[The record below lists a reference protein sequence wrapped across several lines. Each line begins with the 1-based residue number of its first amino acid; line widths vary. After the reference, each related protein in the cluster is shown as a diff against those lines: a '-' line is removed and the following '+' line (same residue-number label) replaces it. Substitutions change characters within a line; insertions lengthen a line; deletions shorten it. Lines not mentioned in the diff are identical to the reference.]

1 MDDFDSFAADEDGAS
16 TSQSAGETRQNS
28 HVPSGITLV
37 LPSLKA
43 IKAAKMGKKS
53 KLKNLSSM
61 QDAEVKKAARPMK
74 LKPLKE
80 VLTKLIVQL
89 KKKDDYAFFYF
100 PCGSVSSSRI
110 RGND

>member
-16 TSQSAGETRQNS
+16 TSQSAVETRQNG

-43 IKAAKMGKKS
+43 IKAAKMGKKT
-53 KLKNLSSM
+53 KLKNFGSM
-61 QDAEVKKAARPMK
+61 QDVEVKKAPRPMK

-80 VLTKLIVQL
+80 VLAKLIGQL
-89 KKKDDYAFFYF
+89 KK
-100 PCGSVSSSRI
+100 
-110 RGND
+110 

>member
-16 TSQSAGETRQNS
+16 TSQSAVGTRQNG

-53 KLKNLSSM
+53 KLKNLGSM
-61 QDAEVKKAARPMK
+61 QDAEMKKAPRPMK

-80 VLTKLIVQL
+80 VLAKLIGQL
-89 KKKDDYAFFYF
+89 KK
-100 PCGSVSSSRI
+100 
-110 RGND
+110 